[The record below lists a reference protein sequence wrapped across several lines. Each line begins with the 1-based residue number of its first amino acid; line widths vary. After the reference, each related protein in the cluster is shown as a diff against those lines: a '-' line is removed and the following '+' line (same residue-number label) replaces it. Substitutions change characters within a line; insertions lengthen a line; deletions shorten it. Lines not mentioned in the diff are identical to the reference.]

1 LRRPGGIAASTRYRV
16 GAVGGMVGV
25 IGGLGGFVMPILFGV
40 LTARTRLPTSIFAFL
55 FALSVACLAWMMVV
69 VHQITRQAAP
79 RVAEE
84 LDQGEGLALVGAEMA
99 VGGEIL
105 FAVRAREIKARPER
119 VPAGS
124 E

>member
-1 LRRPGGIAASTRYRV
+1 
-16 GAVGGMVGV
+16 
-25 IGGLGGFVMPILFGV
+25 V
-40 LTARTRLPTSIFAFL
+40 LTARTRLPTTTFAFL

-84 LDQGEGLALVGAEMA
+84 LERGEGLALVGAEMA

-105 FAVRAREIKARPER
+105 FAARARELRARR
-119 VPAGS
+119 AKLSAGS